1 MDRDRAPLV
10 ESRPAFSI
18 RNLSLLVPLVF
29 LGVFVVWPL
38 VAVLQRSLIG
48 VDLDRVAEILTRAS
62 TRRILWFTFWQALA
76 STGLTLLV
84 GLPIAHALSRYR
96 FPGRSVIRS
105 IAVVPF
111 VLPTVVVAAAFNS
124 LFEQADTVFDQTMF
138 GQSVFEQITSQRSLL
153 AILGAHVFFNVA
165 IIIRVVGGFWQG
177 MDGSLEEAAQVLGAK
192 PLAAFRRVTL
202 PRLAPVILGASLLV
216 FLFSFTSF
224 GVILILGGPKRAT
237 VETEIYRYAISRG
250 ELDVAALLALI
261 QLGIVIALATAS
273 ARFQRSYAK
282 ASTGRSKPVPLTVNT
297 MNRRLHLG
305 LVVFLVMVVIGLPI
319 ASLVGRS
326 LQVGDG
332 YGLANY
338 TNLAEPVSLLPTTSV
353 LALLTSL
360 KFALMAAVVASLIG
374 LISAF
379 GIVRG
384 GRMGRLVEA
393 ASLVPLGISAV
404 TLGLGYLL
412 AFTVF
417 DFRRSIWLVPLA
429 HAVMGLPFVL
439 ASVVPAMR
447 SIDDRL
453 RQVAATLGASPTR
466 VGLGVVWPLVR
477 RPLMTGAGFAA
488 AISMG
493 EFGATSFVARGKG
506 SFTAPLA
513 IFRLLSQPGELIRG
527 QAIALSVVVGVM
539 VAVIAA
545 VLERQRGQGVQIL

>member
-1 MDRDRAPLV
+1 M
-10 ESRPAFSI
+10 
-18 RNLSLLVPLVF
+18 
-29 LGVFVVWPL
+29 
-38 VAVLQRSLIG
+38 
-48 VDLDRVAEILTRAS
+48 
-62 TRRILWFTFWQALA
+62 
-76 STGLTLLV
+76 
-84 GLPIAHALSRYR
+84 
-96 FPGRSVIRS
+96 
-105 IAVVPF
+105 
-111 VLPTVVVAAAFNS
+111 
-124 LFEQADTVFDQTMF
+124 
-138 GQSVFEQITSQRSLL
+138 
-153 AILGAHVFFNVA
+153 
-165 IIIRVVGGFWQG
+165 
-177 MDGSLEEAAQVLGAK
+177 
-192 PLAAFRRVTL
+192 
-202 PRLAPVILGASLLV
+202 
-216 FLFSFTSF
+216 
-224 GVILILGGPKRAT
+224 
-237 VETEIYRYAISRG
+237 
-250 ELDVAALLALI
+250 
-261 QLGIVIALATAS
+261 
-273 ARFQRSYAK
+273 
-282 ASTGRSKPVPLTVNT
+282 
-297 MNRRLHLG
+297 
-305 LVVFLVMVVIGLPI
+305 IGLPI
-319 ASLVGRS
+319 VSLVGRS

-338 TNLAEPVSLLPTTSV
+338 TNLAQPVSLLPTTAV
-353 LALLTSL
+353 LALWTSL
-360 KFALMAAVVASLIG
+360 KFAAMAALVASLIG

-447 SIDDRL
+447 SVDDRL

-466 VGLGVVWPLVR
+466 VGFAVVWPLVR
-477 RPLMTGAGFAA
+477 KPLMTGAGFAA

-493 EFGATSFVARGKG
+493 EFGATSFVARGKN

-527 QAIALSVVVGVM
+527 QAIALSVIVGVM

>member
-1 MDRDRAPLV
+1 M
-10 ESRPAFSI
+10 

-38 VAVLQRSLIG
+38 IAVLQRSLIG
-48 VDLDRVAEILTRAS
+48 VDLDRVVEILTRAS
-62 TRRILWFTFWQALA
+62 TRRILWFTFWQALV

-84 GLPIAHALSRYR
+84 GLPIAHALARYR
-96 FPGRSVIRS
+96 FPGKSVVRS

-124 LFEQADTVFDQTMF
+124 LFEQTNSLF
-138 GQSVFEQITSQRSLL
+138 GQTASQRSLL

-177 MDGSLEEAAQVLGAK
+177 MDGSLEEAARVLGAK
-192 PLAAFRRVTL
+192 PMAAFMRVTL

-261 QLGIVIALATAS
+261 QLFIVIALATAS

-282 ASTGRSKPVPLTVNT
+282 ASTGRSKPRQRPVNT
-297 MNRRLHLG
+297 MERRLHLG
-305 LVVFLVMVVIGLPI
+305 LIVALVVVVIGLPI
-319 ASLVGRS
+319 VSLIVRS

-338 TNLAEPVSLLPTTSV
+338 RNLAQPVSLLPTTSV
-353 LALLTSL
+353 LALWTSL
-360 KFALMAAVVASLIG
+360 KFAFMAAVVASLIG

-384 GRMGRLVEA
+384 GPMGRMVEA

-453 RQVAATLGASPTR
+453 RQVAATLGASPAR
-466 VGLGVVWPLVR
+466 VRFVVVWPLVR
-477 RPLMTGAGFAA
+477 KPLMTGAGFAA

-493 EFGATSFVARGKG
+493 EFGATSFVSRGKS

-527 QAIALSVVVGVM
+527 QAIALSVIVGLM
-539 VAVIAA
+539 VAIIAA
-545 VLERQRGQGVQIL
+545 VLERQRGEGVQIL